1 MTFDL
6 GLAHR
11 LIDRYGRV
19 CRVCVL
25 QTRGSAPR
33 DAGTDMWITPDGQI
47 GTIGGGQLEYSA
59 CDTARAAITTQ
70 IDSDR
75 TRWTNAHALGPDM
88 GQCCGGHV
96 ILGYEILDA
105 ASLPS
110 ADQDLFIRSFDAH
123 QDVNQDTQTSRA
135 HYVAHGQTVG
145 FLFRDGMVIDALQ
158 RAAQPLWIWGA
169 GHVGRAMVD
178 ILSPLPEFDI
188 TWVDTDP
195 SRFPADIPDTV
206 DILYAPQCHDLAKHA
221 PQQANHLILTYSHHL
236 DLMICDAVL
245 RRSFHWAGLIGSD
258 TKWARFRNRLAHLGH
273 EAAQI
278 QRITCPIGRRDFGKH
293 PFAIAIG
300 MANCLLEMETAHHLG
315 KEKTA

>member
-1 MTFDL
+1 MTLDRR
-6 GLAHR
+6 LAQR
-11 LIDRYGRV
+11 LLKQHDRV

-33 DAGTDMWITPDGQI
+33 DAGTDMWVTPDGQI
-47 GTIGGGQLEYSA
+47 GTIGGGQLEYAA
-59 CDTARAAITTQ
+59 CSTARAAIT
-70 IDSDR
+70 SGK
-75 TRWTNAHALGPDM
+75 TRWTSAHALGPDM

-96 ILGYEILDA
+96 TLGFEIFDA
-105 ASLPS
+105 ASLPD
-110 ADQDLFIRSFDAH
+110 ANQDLFVRSFDPE
-123 QDVNQDTQTSRA
+123 QDVGPDMATWRA
-135 HYVAHGQTVG
+135 QYVAHGQSDG
-145 FLFRDGMVIDALQ
+145 FLFRDGIVIDALQ
-158 RAAQPLWIWGA
+158 RATRPLWIWGA
-169 GHVGRAMVD
+169 GHVGRAMVE
-178 ILSPLPEFDI
+178 ILSPLPDFNI
-188 TWVDTDP
+188 TWIDTDR

-206 DILYAPQCHDLAKHA
+206 DILYTQHCYDLAKHA
-221 PQQANHLILTYSHHL
+221 PQQASHLILTYSHHL

-258 TKWARFRNRLAHLGH
+258 TKWARFRSRLTKMEH

-300 MANCLLEMETAHHLG
+300 MANCLLEMEAVQNLG